1 MGDYISKVQLRLT
14 YYAVSFRLCN
24 KRSMHCRYNL
34 IEFNSGY
41 SPKWS
46 VKTFKFECIFTIFI
60 DKKGGQC
67 NIQLKNVR
75 KKRKL
80 FFKDI
85 FTTAVDIEWRYTL
98 LAFAA
103 AFFVSW
109 TVFAVLYWIIA
120 IYRGDLEPNNL
131 PQNQESSG
139 WRPCVLEM
147 YNFTS
152 FYLFSVETQH
162 TIG

>member
-1 MGDYISKVQLRLT
+1 M
-14 YYAVSFRLCN
+14 
-24 KRSMHCRYNL
+24 
-34 IEFNSGY
+34 
-41 SPKWS
+41 
-46 VKTFKFECIFTIFI
+46 
-60 DKKGGQC
+60 
-67 NIQLKNVR
+67 R
-75 KKRKL
+75 KKRRL

-109 TVFAVLYWIIA
+109 TIFAVLYYIVA
-120 IYRGDLEPNNL
+120 AYRGDLIPENL
-131 PQNQESSG
+131 PDGVAQKNG
-139 WRPCVLEM
+139 TWRPCVWEM

-152 FYLFSVETQH
+152 AYLFSVETQH

>member
-1 MGDYISKVQLRLT
+1 MNAFLH
-14 YYAVSFRLCN
+14 F
-24 KRSMHCRYNL
+24 
-34 IEFNSGY
+34 
-41 SPKWS
+41 
-46 VKTFKFECIFTIFI
+46 FI

-131 PQNQESSG
+131 PQNQGTSG

>member
-1 MGDYISKVQLRLT
+1 M
-14 YYAVSFRLCN
+14 
-24 KRSMHCRYNL
+24 
-34 IEFNSGY
+34 
-41 SPKWS
+41 
-46 VKTFKFECIFTIFI
+46 
-60 DKKGGQC
+60 KK
-67 NIQLKNVR
+67 
-75 KKRKL
+75 KKRI

-109 TVFAVLYWIIA
+109 TIFAVLYYIVA
-120 IYRGDLEPNNL
+120 AYRGDLLPENL
-131 PQNQESSG
+131 PGTENQKNG
-139 WRPCVLEM
+139 TWRPCVWEM

-152 FYLFSVETQH
+152 AYLFSVETQH

>member
-1 MGDYISKVQLRLT
+1 MNAFLHFLSI
-14 YYAVSFRLCN
+14 
-24 KRSMHCRYNL
+24 
-34 IEFNSGY
+34 
-41 SPKWS
+41 
-46 VKTFKFECIFTIFI
+46 
-60 DKKGGQC
+60 KKGGQC

-131 PQNQESSG
+131 PQNQEASG